1 MSRRK
6 SSPAFLAL
14 AALLAASSL
23 APPAASAT
31 GMDLRWDEC
40 AADAGVSNK
49 NFACDT
55 DAGEDRLVVSIRL
68 DQPLTDVIFFD
79 AVLDF
84 IVADNQVVPPWWE
97 WFDCRQGLLFG
108 DANIYAGATNCVS
121 WHSGSGLAG
130 VGDFNH
136 EGTIA
141 PADTASHRR
150 IVAFGAHLLTLDYP
164 DLIAN
169 QDYFLMNVL
178 INRIGTTG
186 PGGCAGCSVP
196 VCIVLNSVHINPQS
210 VNELLITTAN
220 SPGSNFATWQGGA
233 GANCMSVPVKQATW
247 GAVKA
252 LYR

>member
-6 SSPAFLAL
+6 SSPALLAL
-14 AALLAASSL
+14 AVLFAALALEA
-23 APPAASAT
+23 PAARAT
-31 GMDLRWDEC
+31 GFDLRWDAC

-55 DAGEDRLVVSIRL
+55 DLGEHRLVASIRL

-84 IVADNQVVPPWWE
+84 IVANSQVVPPWWE
-97 WFDCRQGLLFG
+97 WFDCRQGVLGG
-108 DANIYAGATNCVS
+108 DATLPAGASNCVN
-121 WHSGSGLAG
+121 WHGGSGLAG

-150 IVAFGAHLLTLDYP
+150 IVSFGAHVGTPYP
-164 DLIAN
+164 DLAAN
-169 QDYFLMNVL
+169 QDYFLFNV
-178 INRIGTTG
+178 IMFNYFTTG
-186 PGGCAGCSVP
+186 PSGCAGCTLP
-196 VCIVLNSVHINPQS
+196 VCIVLNSIHFNPQS
-210 VNELLITTAN
+210 ANELLITSAN
-220 SPGSNFATWQGGA
+220 SPGSNFATWQGGS
-233 GANCMSVPVKQATW
+233 GANCMNVPVRQATW